1 MALAGS
7 NKTAKTEH
15 TLLLSYYE
23 SPQMVFIKVKPCSTS
38 LMLPPPSF
46 AHSLRPFFIHRF
58 STILSACFLG
68 EKRTK
73 VDGLRLLVAHEEQ
86 HREGELSKTRKK
98 GSRFDV
104 INLRMAVRLAM
115 TVIVRSSR
123 CVDTEVAYGF
133 HSSFFMGDFCVYANA
148 GRLTIVLRVALV
160 KRQFLLPSR

>member
-7 NKTAKTEH
+7 NKTTKTEH

-58 STILSACFLG
+58 STILNACFLG

-73 VDGLRLLVAHEEQ
+73 RLRLLVAHEEQ
-86 HREGELSKTRKK
+86 HREGELSKTRTK
-98 GSRFDV
+98 GSRFNV
-104 INLRMAVRLAM
+104 INLRMAVRRGHDCDSS
-115 TVIVRSSR
+115 VIKMCRYRS
-123 CVDTEVAYGF
+123 GQ
-133 HSSFFMGDFCVYANA
+133 
-148 GRLTIVLRVALV
+148 RVP
-160 KRQFLLPSR
+160 QFILHG